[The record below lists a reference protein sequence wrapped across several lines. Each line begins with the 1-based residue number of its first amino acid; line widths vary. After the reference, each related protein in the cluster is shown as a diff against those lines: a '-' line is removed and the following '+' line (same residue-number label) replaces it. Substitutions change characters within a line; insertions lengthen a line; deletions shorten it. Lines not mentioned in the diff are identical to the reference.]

1 LGRRRSRT
9 ALLGLGLA
17 LAAGFA
23 LAAAPQI
30 GPPLKGLRWL
40 APGADP
46 VARLTRAPTECLT
59 LPATPAARLSVEIGR
74 AAFRTP
80 VVLGGQAARSGVAC
94 ETCHQS
100 GRTNP
105 DFDFPGVSGPPG
117 TADVTSSL
125 FSTHRDNG
133 IFDPRPIP
141 DLSGPK
147 AWLKVS
153 QAPGDPALAAFIQGL
168 VTQEFDGPQP
178 PPAVLQGLA
187 DYVRALSPDACPAQA
202 ERPVEVAGLMAD
214 ARRAASAAQLLAGS
228 GDRPAALVMIAA
240 ARARLGLIDER
251 FAGPT
256 LVRQRQALLA
266 ADHRL
271 AAIAESLHSKAPPPL
286 AALAAWR
293 RDSVRLE
300 ADLTRASGRS
310 LFDPAHLAAT
320 LQVRLPPQAS

>member
-1 LGRRRSRT
+1 MDRRRSRT
-9 ALLGLGLA
+9 AVLGLGLA
-17 LAAGFA
+17 LAAGLA
-23 LAAAPQI
+23 VAAAPQI

-59 LPATPAARLSVEIGR
+59 LPAAPAARLSVEIGR

-105 DFDFPGVSGPPG
+105 EFHFPGVSGPPG

-133 IFDPRPIP
+133 VFDPRPIP

-147 AWLKVS
+147 ARLKIS

-187 DYVRALSPDACPAQA
+187 DYVRALSPEACPAQA
-202 ERPVEVAGLMAD
+202 DRPVDVAGLMED
-214 ARRAASAAQLLAGS
+214 ARRAATAAQALADA
-228 GDRPAALVMIAA
+228 GDRPAALVMIAG

-251 FAGPT
+251 FAAPD
-256 LVRQRQALLA
+256 LARQRRALMA
-266 ADHRL
+266 ADRRL
-271 AAIAESLHSKAPPPL
+271 ATIAETLRGNAPPPL
-286 AALAAWR
+286 TALAAWR
-293 RDSVRLE
+293 RDSLRLE
-300 ADLTRASGRS
+300 ADLTRQSGRS
-310 LFDPAHLAAT
+310 LFDPPHLAAT
-320 LQVRLPPQAS
+320 LQVRLPRQAS